1 MIKFFRKIR
10 QQMLTENKI
19 SKYLMYA
26 VGEIILVVI
35 GILIALMLNTKKELN
50 TNKTQ
55 IEDIIKSI
63 SKNLENDMKSV
74 DEVIKISIEFDS
86 LAKII
91 LEKKL
96 TASDYQGDLWSNEYI
111 YLTRGT
117 MESVRFERNGY
128 DRLMGNIE
136 IIPIEYNPIV
146 EDLQRVYGEEVPVT
160 SDVESDI
167 RAYLI
172 EIENK
177 LQENYDWYSMTD
189 SIHSQQQIKY
199 YLSNPQYFN
208 DVSRLQKHM
217 LHLRGHLNE
226 LKSAITVAYNKLHK
240 ELLSGA
246 PFPDHIEQFELAE
259 PEELMEY
266 VGKYKN
272 SKESESDSE
281 DIFTIKSKDYFLV
294 ITSPFQLSILK
305 QTKDKFKTTG
315 KTGFKFQFYR
325 DKDGEVNSFDIFFNP
340 SATKHKDSIKSE
352 SFQKMK

>member
-1 MIKFFRKIR
+1 
-10 QQMLTENKI
+10 MLTENKF
-19 SKYLMYA
+19 SKYLLYA
-26 VGEIILVVI
+26 IGEIVLVVI
-35 GILIALMLNTKKELN
+35 GILIALMLNTQKELK
-50 TNKTQ
+50 TNKSQ
-55 IEDIIKSI
+55 IEGIIRGI

-74 DEVIKISIEFDS
+74 DEVIKVSKEFDS

-96 TASDYQGDLWSNEYI
+96 TASDYQGEVWSNEYI
-111 YLTRGT
+111 SLTRGT
-117 MESVRFERNGY
+117 MEPVRFERNGY

-146 EDLQRVYGEEVPVT
+146 EELQRVYGEEVPIT

-217 LHLRGHLNE
+217 RHIGGHLNG
-226 LKSAITVAYNKLHK
+226 LKEAITLAYNRIHK

-246 PFPDHIEQFELAE
+246 PFSEHIEQFEFAR

-266 VGKYKN
+266 EGKYKK
-272 SKESESDSE
+272 SKKSESGPDTL
-281 DIFTIKSKDYFLV
+281 TIKSEDYFLV
-294 ITSPFQLSILK
+294 ITSPMQLSILK
-305 QTKDKFKTTG
+305 QTKDKFQSP
-315 KTGFKFQFYR
+315 KFSDFQIQFYR
-325 DKDGEVNSFDIFFNP
+325 DKDGEVNSLAIFFNP

-352 SFQKMK
+352 SFQKIK

>member
-1 MIKFFRKIR
+1 
-10 QQMLTENKI
+10 MLTDPPERTVSVRAGNKF
-19 SKYLMYA
+19 SKYLLYA
-26 VGEIILVVI
+26 IGEIVLVVI

-55 IEDIIKSI
+55 IEDIIKGI

-74 DEVIKISIEFDS
+74 DEVIKISNEFDS

-96 TASDYQGDLWSNEYI
+96 TASDYQGELRSNEYI
-111 YLTRGT
+111 RLTRGT
-117 MESVRFERNGY
+117 WESVRFERNGY
-128 DRLMGNIE
+128 DRLMGSIE

-146 EDLQRVYGEEVPVT
+146 EELQRVYGEEVPIS

-167 RAYLI
+167 RTYLI

-177 LQENYDWYSMTD
+177 LQENYDWYSLTD

-217 LHLRGHLNE
+217 LHISDHLND
-226 LKSAITVAYNKLHK
+226 LKEAITVAYNRIHK

-246 PFPDHIEQFELAE
+246 PFPEHIEQFEFAKL
-259 PEELMEY
+259 EELMEY

-281 DIFTIKSKDYFLV
+281 NIITIKSKDYFLI
-294 ITSPFQLSILK
+294 ITSPIQLSILK
-305 QTKDKFKTTG
+305 QTKDKFQPIKPPH
-315 KTGFKFQFYR
+315 FQFHFYR
-325 DKDGEVNSFDIFFNP
+325 DKDGEVNSFDIFWNP

-352 SFQKMK
+352 RFQKIK